1 MLMTKLL
8 LPASAALFLML
19 TSCSEPPPATVKKEP
34 EKIEPASGQSALFKM
49 YQTARAAWSADAEV
63 LKMNSIHL
71 PEVPTVPGKAG
82 AWEAAFTSARL
93 GRARSYTYSVIE
105 GQGNLHKGV
114 FGGPEEGWSGPT
126 GITSTFPFIAVKI
139 DTDAAYQTA
148 LAHGGA
154 DYDKQTPG
162 KTITVLLEKTNKH
175 PDPVWRIVWG
185 ESVGTSNFSVLVD
198 ATVGD
203 FLEKLH

>member
-1 MLMTKLL
+1 MRKLL
-8 LPASAALFLML
+8 FPLGSAVFLML
-19 TSCSEPPPATVKKEP
+19 TSCSEPPPAAVKKEP
-34 EKIEPASGQSALFKM
+34 EKIEPSSGQSALFKM
-49 YQTARAAWSADAEV
+49 YQTARAAWSPDAEV

-82 AWEAAFTSARL
+82 AWEATFTSAKL
-93 GRARSYTYSVIE
+93 GRSRSYTYSVIE

-114 FGGPEEGWSGPT
+114 FGGPEENWSGPV
-126 GITSTFPFIAVKI
+126 GNTSSFPFIGVKI
-139 DTDAAYQTA
+139 DSDAAYQTA

-154 DYDKQTPG
+154 DYDKKTPG
-162 KTITVLLEKTNKH
+162 KTISVLLERTNKH

-185 ESVGTSNFSVLVD
+185 ESVGTSDFSVIVD
-198 ATVGD
+198 ATIGD